1 MRQAS
6 NDEVSKSFFKLM
18 NNRYFSLPA
27 SISMPASAFAR
38 AYTCLTP
45 VLHLFYSCFG
55 KFGEDVRGRQ
65 TIHLVKDDNLF
76 RRWVARSNFYSCII
90 LSENTTL
97 VRMERTRVLLDKPIY
112 LTGVVLDKAKEVMT
126 DFWYRGI
133 MQKVHD
139 PPKSTVDL
147 MLTDTGEYMKTSERV
162 SNLAKK
168 HELSIYRTLLYLRRF
183 LHLYDYLSSWTG
195 SECGTV

>member
-1 MRQAS
+1 M
-6 NDEVSKSFFKLM
+6 
-18 NNRYFSLPA
+18 
-27 SISMPASAFAR
+27 
-38 AYTCLTP
+38 
-45 VLHLFYSCFG
+45 
-55 KFGEDVRGRQ
+55 RGRQ

-139 PPKSTVDL
+139 PPKSTVEL
-147 MLTDTGEYMKTSERV
+147 MLTDTGEYMNMCEREREQV
-162 SNLAKK
+162 VTR
-168 HELSIYRTLLYLRRF
+168 HEPSIYKTLLCLRRF
-183 LHLYDYLSSWTG
+183 LHLFDYLSSWTG
-195 SECGTV
+195 SQCGTV